1 MSCCPHLRT
10 PSPCSSTH
18 PGTPA
23 RTLCISGGT
32 LKKRTALSLNL
43 PPVSRAQVEFEVT
56 PPILRGDNA
65 ISVLQMRDG
74 AACFAV
80 LDVLPVRGATGAC
93 AVGGRCRSFARAREP
108 KDGGLAQSMP
118 WTGHMHADRMCN
130 YVFRKRER

>member
-32 LKKRTALSLNL
+32 LKERTALSLNL

-56 PPILRGDNA
+56 PPILTGDNA

-93 AVGGRCRSFARAREP
+93 AVGGRCRRFARTREP
-108 KDGGLAQSMP
+108 KDGGLAQSMS
-118 WTGHMHADRMCN
+118 WTGHMHVDRLCN
-130 YVFRKRER
+130 YGFGKREP

>member
-93 AVGGRCRSFARAREP
+93 AVGGRCRSFARAHEP
-108 KDGGLAQSMP
+108 KDGGLAQSML

>member
-1 MSCCPHLRT
+1 MPASAMLLGA
-10 PSPCSSTH
+10 PS
-18 PGTPA
+18 GVN
-23 RTLCISGGT
+23 ID
-32 LKKRTALSLNL
+32 
-43 PPVSRAQVEFEVT
+43 VV
-56 PPILRGDNA
+56 NA

-93 AVGGRCRSFARAREP
+93 AVGGRCRSFARAHEP

>member
-10 PSPCSSTH
+10 PSPCSSAH

-23 RTLCISGGT
+23 RTLCIRGGT

-56 PPILRGDNA
+56 PPILTGDNA

-80 LDVLPVRGATGAC
+80 LDVLPVC
-93 AVGGRCRSFARAREP
+93 AS
-108 KDGGLAQSMP
+108 
-118 WTGHMHADRMCN
+118 
-130 YVFRKRER
+130 